1 MAKRQLSSR
10 VHSLYAK
17 ADMILEAP
25 AIIEEPSGGVA
36 DLSGIA
42 AQYNFEYAISLD
54 STGDFTRVALGALDF
69 DAEIEAR
76 AVPLNNTTAY
86 RMEIFTNASG
96 ERILPAEAS
105 LYVDGRLISDSYV
118 NQIVPGAETELG
130 FGPIHGLRLTR
141 TTLDRNEGDRVI
153 ITRSNEITETVR
165 IDVEN

>member
-1 MAKRQLSSR
+1 
-10 VHSLYAK
+10 
-17 ADMILEAP
+17 
-25 AIIEEPSGGVA
+25 
-36 DLSGIA
+36 
-42 AQYNFEYAISLD
+42 
-54 STGDFTRVALGALDF
+54 
-69 DAEIEAR
+69 
-76 AVPLNNTTAY
+76 
-86 RMEIFTNASG
+86 MEIFTNASG

>member
-25 AIIEEPSGGVA
+25 AIIEESSGGVA

-54 STGDFTRVALGALDF
+54 STGDFTRVALGTLDF

-76 AVPLNNTTAY
+76 AVPLNNTTAIAWRY
-86 RMEIFTNASG
+86 LPTPVANAFYQLKRAYMSMVG
-96 ERILPAEAS
+96 
-105 LYVDGRLISDSYV
+105 
-118 NQIVPGAETELG
+118 
-130 FGPIHGLRLTR
+130 
-141 TTLDRNEGDRVI
+141 
-153 ITRSNEITETVR
+153 
-165 IDVEN
+165 

>member
-54 STGDFTRVALGALDF
+54 STGDFTHVALGALDF
-69 DAEIEAR
+69 NAEIEAR

-86 RMEIFTNASG
+86 RMVTFTNASG

-105 LYVDGRLISDSYV
+105 LYVDGRLIADSYV
-118 NQIVPGAETELG
+118 N
-130 FGPIHGLRLTR
+130 
-141 TTLDRNEGDRVI
+141 
-153 ITRSNEITETVR
+153 
-165 IDVEN
+165 